1 MTLHK
6 QQCKIQFFKIKVFF
20 KRVLSA
26 RISVHLMIT
35 QDTLFRIGNFNFR
48 LNHLLVIGILIIAFS
63 ASFLIR
69 SQGAEYGYE
78 LNEFDPFFNFRAT
91 QYLLEN
97 GLSEYFNWHDDMS
110 WHPNGRDV
118 SATSQ
123 TMLHITAALT
133 YQIFG
138 GNSSLYDFT
147 ILFPVV
153 FGSLTTIVIFALVR
167 VIGGTTAGLFAALFY
182 SVSVPIVLRGT
193 LGWFKSEPLGL
204 FYGLLGLYL
213 FLSGIKSENKRVTI
227 SKLIIGGVMLGFG
240 LSSWGGIQFFVIPIG
255 IFILVLPFVRKD
267 HSFLIWSVPLF
278 VVSFLLTIVLFERP
292 GIEFVFGLGG
302 FSLIIPTG
310 FLVANAIIQ
319 KFSNTK
325 NQTRNGLFFLFAV
338 IVAGSV
344 LIFVNADSEFLP
356 LPSYRYLNAINPFLT
371 TTDPLVDSVS
381 EHATTTLAQ
390 SFFFH
395 SVLMI
400 FAGIGVWLILSR
412 KTENLKNDMMGF
424 ALVLGLLGVYVSSAF
439 VRLEVFASVS
449 IIILSSI
456 GLSLLTKKIFQ
467 RKIGF
472 NQIRNPTKISF
483 VIMITALLFSP
494 LVLPTNGN
502 WIDSVKIPAT
512 ILNGGTIYPV
522 VTDDWKDS
530 LEWIKKNTPEDSVI
544 AAWWDYGY
552 WITTLSER
560 TTLAD
565 NATIDSQKISDIAT
579 VFLNPPDEAWKKLQE
594 MDADYVLVFV
604 AGQKIDV
611 LSDQSLYTLEGGG
624 DESKKQWFMRI
635 AEEPL
640 EKYLYSDGISGT
652 EYFWNNTLLGQMFP
666 FTVIGYV
673 DLQNPNIQSEVY
685 IPGFT
690 PIYVKDIKYQSDG
703 NGPLRLVYSSPGYEN
718 EKIGPMIGVFVYEIN
733 KDYL

>member
-1 MTLHK
+1 
-6 QQCKIQFFKIKVFF
+6 
-20 KRVLSA
+20 
-26 RISVHLMIT
+26 MIT

-240 LSSWGGIQFFVIPIG
+240 LSSWGGIQFFVMPIG

-267 HSFLIWSVPLF
+267 HSFLIWSIPLF

-302 FSLIIPTG
+302 FSLIVPTG

-325 NQTRNGLFFLFAV
+325 NQTRNGLFFLFTV

-424 ALVLGLLGVYVSSAF
+424 ALVIGLLGVYVSSAF

-652 EYFWNNTLLGQMFP
+652 ENFWNNTLLGQMFP

-673 DLQNPNIQSEVY
+673 DIQNPNMQSEVY

>member
-1 MTLHK
+1 MTPHK
-6 QQCKIQFFKIKVFF
+6 QQCKKQFFKIKVFF

-63 ASFLIR
+63 VSFLIR
-69 SQGAEYGYE
+69 SQGAEYGYD

-97 GLSEYFNWHDDMS
+97 GLSEYFNWHDNMS

-123 TMLHITAALT
+123 TILHITAALT

-213 FLSGIKSENKRVTI
+213 FLSGIKSENKKVTI

-255 IFILVLPFVRKD
+255 VFILVLPFIRKD

-325 NQTRNGLFFLFAV
+325 NQTRNGLFFLFTV

-424 ALVLGLLGVYVSSAF
+424 ALVIGLLGVYVSSAF

-472 NQIRNPTKISF
+472 NPIRNPTKISF

>member
-1 MTLHK
+1 
-6 QQCKIQFFKIKVFF
+6 
-20 KRVLSA
+20 
-26 RISVHLMIT
+26 MIT

-63 ASFLIR
+63 ISFLIR

-97 GLSEYFNWHDDMS
+97 GLSEYFNWHDNMS

-213 FLSGIKSENKRVTI
+213 FLSGIKSENKKITILKLVT
-227 SKLIIGGVMLGFG
+227 GGVMLGFG

-255 IFILVLPFVRKD
+255 VFILVLPFVRKD
-267 HSFLIWSVPLF
+267 HSFLIWSIPLF

-310 FLVANAIIQ
+310 FLVVNAVIQ

-325 NQTRNGLFFLFAV
+325 NQTRNGLFFLFTV
-338 IVAGSV
+338 IIAGSV

-400 FAGIGVWLILSR
+400 FAGIGIWLILSR

-467 RKIGF
+467 RKFGF

-483 VIMITALLFSP
+483 VIVITALLFSP

-560 TTLAD
+560 TTIAD
-565 NATIDSQKISDIAT
+565 NATIDSKKISDIAT

>member
-1 MTLHK
+1 MHPYSNLVK
-6 QQCKIQFFKIKVFF
+6 
-20 KRVLSA
+20 
-26 RISVHLMIT
+26 
-35 QDTLFRIGNFNFR
+35 IGNFDFKLR
-48 LNHLLVIGILIIAFS
+48 HLLVIGILIIAFS
-63 ASFLIR
+63 VSFLIR
-69 SQGAEYGYE
+69 SQGAEYGFE

-97 GLSEYFNWHDDMS
+97 GPSAYFSWHDDMS

-138 GNSSLYDFT
+138 GNSNLYDFT

-167 VIGGTTAGLFAALFY
+167 VISGTTAGLLSALFF
-182 SVSVPIVLRGT
+182 SVSIPIVIRGSI
-193 LGWFKSEPLGL
+193 GWFKSEPLGL

-213 FLSGIKSENKRVTI
+213 FLSGIKSENKKIII
-227 SKLIIGGVMLGFG
+227 SKLTVGGVLLAFG
-240 LSSWGGIQFFVIPIG
+240 LSSWGGIQFFVMPIG
-255 IFILVLPFVRKD
+255 IFILALPFLRKD
-267 HSFLIWSVPLF
+267 HSFLIWSIPLF
-278 VVSFLLTIVLFERP
+278 VSSFLITAGLFERP
-292 GIEFVFGLGG
+292 GMEFVFGLGG
-302 FSLIIPTG
+302 FSLIIPTI
-310 FLVANAIIQ
+310 FVVINTIIQ
-319 KFSNTK
+319 KISNTK
-325 NQTRNGLFFLFAV
+325 NQTRNGLIFLFLV
-338 IVAGSV
+338 IMIALALVV
-344 LIFVNADSEFLP
+344 VNVDSEFLP

-371 TTDPLVDSVS
+371 TTDPLVDSIS

-400 FAGIGVWLILSR
+400 FAGIGIWLVLS
-412 KTENLKNDMMGF
+412 KKLKNQNNDLIGF
-424 ALVLGLLGVYVSSAF
+424 ALILGLMGVYVSSAF

-456 GLSLLTKKIFQ
+456 GVSILTKEIFQ
-467 RKIGF
+467 Q
-472 NQIRNPTKISF
+472 NSELQIKNTVKISYLI
-483 VIMITALLFSP
+483 VIITLLFSP
-494 LVLPTNGN
+494 LIIPANGN
-502 WIDSVKIPAT
+502 WIDSVKNPAT
-512 ILNGGTIYPV
+512 ILNGGSIYPV
-522 VTDDWKDS
+522 VTDDWKSS
-530 LEWIKKNTPEDSVI
+530 LQWLKENTPEDSVVVG
-544 AAWWDYGY
+544 WWDYGY

-560 TTLAD
+560 TTVAD
-565 NATIDSQKISDIAT
+565 NATIDSKKISEIAKM
-579 VFLNPPDEAWKKLQE
+579 FLSHPDDAWKKLEE

-611 LSDQSLYTLEGGG
+611 VSEESLYILDGGG

-652 EYFWNNTLLGQMFP
+652 EYFWNNTILGQMFP

-673 DLQNPNIQSEVY
+673 DLQNPNIQSDIY
-685 IPGFT
+685 IPGLT
-690 PIYVKDIKYQSDG
+690 PVYVKDIKYPSDY
-703 NGPLRLVYSSPGYEN
+703 NGPLKLVYSSPSYVN
-718 EKIGPMIGVFVYEIN
+718 EEVGPLIGVFIYEVN
-733 KDYL
+733 KDYQQPLVELIN

>member
-1 MTLHK
+1 
-6 QQCKIQFFKIKVFF
+6 
-20 KRVLSA
+20 
-26 RISVHLMIT
+26 MIA
-35 QDTLFRIGNFNFR
+35 QDKLFRIGNFNFR

-63 ASFLIR
+63 VSFLIR

-97 GLSEYFNWHDDMS
+97 GLSEYFNWHDSMS
-110 WHPNGRDV
+110 WHPNGRNV

-153 FGSLTTIVIFALVR
+153 FGSLTAIVIFALVR
-167 VIGGTTAGLFAALFY
+167 VISGTTAGLFAALFY

-213 FLSGIKSENKRVTI
+213 FLSGIKSENKKITV
-227 SKLIIGGVMLGFG
+227 SKLVTGGVMLGFG

-255 IFILVLPFVRKD
+255 IFILILPFVRKD
-267 HSFLIWSVPLF
+267 HSFLIWSIPLF
-278 VVSFLLTIVLFERP
+278 VISFLLTIVLFERP

-310 FLVANAIIQ
+310 FLVANTIIQ

-325 NQTRNGLFFLFAV
+325 NQTRNGLFFLFIV
-338 IVAGSV
+338 IIAGSV

-424 ALVLGLLGVYVSSAF
+424 ALVIGLLGVYVSSAF
-439 VRLEVFASVS
+439 IRLEVFASVS

-467 RKIGF
+467 RKSEF
-472 NQIRNPTKISF
+472 NQIRNTTKIPY
-483 VIMITALLFSP
+483 VIVITALLFSP
-494 LVLPTNGN
+494 LVMSPNGN

-560 TTLAD
+560 ITLAD
-565 NATIDSQKISDIAT
+565 NATIDSKKISEIAT
-579 VFLNPPDEAWKKLQE
+579 VFLNSPDEAWNKLQE

-611 LSDQSLYTLEGGG
+611 PSDQSIYTLEGGG

-673 DLQNPNIQSEVY
+673 DLQNPNMQSDIY
-685 IPGFT
+685 MPGFT
-690 PIYVKDIKYQSDG
+690 PIYVKDIKYRSDG
-703 NGPLRLVYSSPGYEN
+703 DGPLRLVYSSPGYEN
-718 EKIGPMIGVFVYEIN
+718 EETGPMIGVFVYEIN

>member
-1 MTLHK
+1 
-6 QQCKIQFFKIKVFF
+6 
-20 KRVLSA
+20 
-26 RISVHLMIT
+26 MIA
-35 QDTLFRIGNFNFR
+35 QDKLFRIGNFNFR
-48 LNHLLVIGILIIAFS
+48 LNHLLVIGILVIAFS
-63 ASFLIR
+63 VSFLIR

-91 QYLLEN
+91 QYVLEN
-97 GLSEYFNWHDDMS
+97 GLSEYFNWHDSMS

-123 TMLHITAALT
+123 TMLHITAALN

-138 GNSSLYDFT
+138 GNSNLYDFT

-213 FLSGIKSENKRVTI
+213 FLSGIKSENKKITV
-227 SKLIIGGVMLGFG
+227 SKLVIGGIMLGFG
-240 LSSWGGIQFFVIPIG
+240 LSSWGGIQFFVMPIG
-255 IFILVLPFVRKD
+255 VFILIIPFIRKD
-267 HSFLIWSVPLF
+267 HSFLIWSIPLF
-278 VVSFLLTIVLFERP
+278 VLSFLLTIVLFERP

-325 NQTRNGLFFLFAV
+325 NQTRNGLFFLFT
-338 IVAGSV
+338 IIIAGSV

-400 FAGIGVWLILSR
+400 FAGIGIWLILSR

-424 ALVLGLLGVYVSSAF
+424 ALVIGLLGVYVSSAF

-467 RKIGF
+467 RKFGF

-483 VIMITALLFSP
+483 VIIITALLFSP
-494 LVLPTNGN
+494 LVMPTNGN

-552 WITTLSER
+552 WITTLSEK

-565 NATIDSQKISDIAT
+565 NATIDSKKISDIAT
-579 VFLNPPDEAWKKLQE
+579 VFLSPPDEAWKKLQE

-611 LSDQSLYTLEGGG
+611 ISDQSLYTLEGGG

-666 FTVIGYV
+666 FTVIGYF

>member
-1 MTLHK
+1 
-6 QQCKIQFFKIKVFF
+6 
-20 KRVLSA
+20 
-26 RISVHLMIT
+26 MIT

-97 GLSEYFNWHDDMS
+97 GLSEYFNWHDNMS

-153 FGSLTTIVIFALVR
+153 FGSLTTIITFALVR

-213 FLSGIKSENKRVTI
+213 FLSGIKSENKKVTI

-240 LSSWGGIQFFVIPIG
+240 LSSWGGIQFFVMPIG
-255 IFILVLPFVRKD
+255 VFILVLPFVRKD
-267 HSFLIWSVPLF
+267 HSFLIWSIPLF

-325 NQTRNGLFFLFAV
+325 NQTRNGLFFLFTV

-395 SVLMI
+395 SVQMI

-579 VFLNPPDEAWKKLQE
+579 VFLNTPDEAWKKLQE

-673 DLQNPNIQSEVY
+673 DIQNPNMQSEVY

>member
-1 MTLHK
+1 
-6 QQCKIQFFKIKVFF
+6 
-20 KRVLSA
+20 
-26 RISVHLMIT
+26 MIT

-97 GLSEYFNWHDDMS
+97 GLSEYFNWHDNMS

-213 FLSGIKSENKRVTI
+213 FLSGIKSENKKVTI

-240 LSSWGGIQFFVIPIG
+240 LSSWGGIQFFVMPIG
-255 IFILVLPFVRKD
+255 VFILVLPFVRKD

-325 NQTRNGLFFLFAV
+325 NQTRNGLFFLFTV

-424 ALVLGLLGVYVSSAF
+424 ALVIGLLGVYVSSAF

-456 GLSLLTKKIFQ
+456 SLSLLTKKIFQ

-652 EYFWNNTLLGQMFP
+652 ENFWNNTLLGQMFP

-673 DLQNPNIQSEVY
+673 DIQNPNMQSEVY

>member
-1 MTLHK
+1 
-6 QQCKIQFFKIKVFF
+6 
-20 KRVLSA
+20 
-26 RISVHLMIT
+26 MIT

-97 GLSEYFNWHDDMS
+97 GLSEYFNWHDNMS

-213 FLSGIKSENKRVTI
+213 FLSGIKSENKKVTI

-240 LSSWGGIQFFVIPIG
+240 LSSWGGIQFFVMPIG

-267 HSFLIWSVPLF
+267 HSFLIWSIPLF

-325 NQTRNGLFFLFAV
+325 NQTRNGLFFLFTV

-424 ALVLGLLGVYVSSAF
+424 ALVIGLLGVYVSSAF

-483 VIMITALLFSP
+483 VIMVTALLFSP

-579 VFLNPPDEAWKKLQE
+579 VFLNTPDEAWKKLQE

-673 DLQNPNIQSEVY
+673 DIQNPNMQSEVY

>member
-1 MTLHK
+1 
-6 QQCKIQFFKIKVFF
+6 
-20 KRVLSA
+20 
-26 RISVHLMIT
+26 
-35 QDTLFRIGNFNFR
+35 
-48 LNHLLVIGILIIAFS
+48 
-63 ASFLIR
+63 
-69 SQGAEYGYE
+69 
-78 LNEFDPFFNFRAT
+78 
-91 QYLLEN
+91 
-97 GLSEYFNWHDDMS
+97 
-110 WHPNGRDV
+110 
-118 SATSQ
+118 
-123 TMLHITAALT
+123 
-133 YQIFG
+133 
-138 GNSSLYDFT
+138 
-147 ILFPVV
+147 
-153 FGSLTTIVIFALVR
+153 
-167 VIGGTTAGLFAALFY
+167 
-182 SVSVPIVLRGT
+182 
-193 LGWFKSEPLGL
+193 
-204 FYGLLGLYL
+204 
-213 FLSGIKSENKRVTI
+213 
-227 SKLIIGGVMLGFG
+227 
-240 LSSWGGIQFFVIPIG
+240 
-255 IFILVLPFVRKD
+255 
-267 HSFLIWSVPLF
+267 
-278 VVSFLLTIVLFERP
+278 
-292 GIEFVFGLGG
+292 
-302 FSLIIPTG
+302 
-310 FLVANAIIQ
+310 
-319 KFSNTK
+319 
-325 NQTRNGLFFLFAV
+325 
-338 IVAGSV
+338 
-344 LIFVNADSEFLP
+344 
-356 LPSYRYLNAINPFLT
+356 
-371 TTDPLVDSVS
+371 
-381 EHATTTLAQ
+381 
-390 SFFFH
+390 
-395 SVLMI
+395 MI

-424 ALVLGLLGVYVSSAF
+424 ALVIGLLGVYVSSAF
-439 VRLEVFASVS
+439 VRLEVFASIS
-449 IIILSSI
+449 ITILSSI

-467 RKIGF
+467 RKSGF

-483 VIMITALLFSP
+483 VIVITALLFSP
-494 LVLPTNGN
+494 LVISTNGN

-565 NATIDSQKISDIAT
+565 NATIDSKKISEIAT

-718 EKIGPMIGVFVYEIN
+718 EKIGPMIGIFVYEIN

>member
-1 MTLHK
+1 
-6 QQCKIQFFKIKVFF
+6 
-20 KRVLSA
+20 
-26 RISVHLMIT
+26 MIT

-48 LNHLLVIGILIIAFS
+48 FNHLLVIGILIIAFS
-63 ASFLIR
+63 VSFLIR

-97 GLSEYFNWHDDMS
+97 GLSEYFNWHDSMS

-213 FLSGIKSENKRVTI
+213 FLSGIKSENKKVTI

-240 LSSWGGIQFFVIPIG
+240 LSSWGGIQFFVMPIG

-267 HSFLIWSVPLF
+267 HSFLIWSIPLF

-302 FSLIIPTG
+302 FSLIVPTG

-579 VFLNPPDEAWKKLQE
+579 VFLNTPDEAWKKLQE

-673 DLQNPNIQSEVY
+673 DIQNPNIQSEVY

>member
-1 MTLHK
+1 
-6 QQCKIQFFKIKVFF
+6 
-20 KRVLSA
+20 
-26 RISVHLMIT
+26 MIT

-63 ASFLIR
+63 VSFLIR

-97 GLSEYFNWHDDMS
+97 GLSEYFNWHDSMS

-213 FLSGIKSENKRVTI
+213 FLSGIKSENKKITV
-227 SKLIIGGVMLGFG
+227 SKLVTGGVMLGFG

-255 IFILVLPFVRKD
+255 VFILVLPFVRKD
-267 HSFLIWSVPLF
+267 HSFLIWSIPLF

-325 NQTRNGLFFLFAV
+325 NQTRNGLFFLFTV
-338 IVAGSV
+338 IIAGSV

-424 ALVLGLLGVYVSSAF
+424 ALVIGLLGVYVSSAF

-467 RKIGF
+467 RKSGF

-483 VIMITALLFSP
+483 VIVITALLFSP
-494 LVLPTNGN
+494 LVIPTNGN

-565 NATIDSQKISDIAT
+565 NATIDSKKISEIAT